1 MSRED
6 KNLASKERVLHLVD
20 QELTNLGEEH
30 KRQINHYK
38 HQLQQMS
45 EEIKTLQE
53 EKERIRAMEKTANQQ
68 KADLVS
74 DQSFERFEPLI
85 THSVLDQWIEASSA
99 EDGRFILEVCKKFWI
114 KGDIE
119 MVTTIFRKLARRPFS
134 LFHNDLVIEESIQF
148 LLEQIL
154 VDDEMLEVVNDALV
168 WEIFHLVIRLHE
180 APYRDKIS
188 YFIINHADS
197 LTENIYYMNEPSIMV
212 IYLRALMTYDLKD
225 LLKVS
230 LHHLIDVEWE
240 FIKDVIKKKD
250 VAFLFWYS
258 YLFEMEEAF
267 INIVSLDSYFPK
279 GEENEIKLFRLLET
293 TVKLSEED
301 VEGYIDRL
309 KSLLNVKE
317 TTLLKE
323 RINDISENSF
333 AWPHT
338 ELTENTTSKEHSLNE
353 KSALK
358 EMGYQIIGLTP
369 SSRWKIL
376 EKAVPELGLRRV
388 VMTISY
394 NIKLR
399 KGQKNGTVTYQ
410 RAIAE
415 WEHDLAKLKERYYQK
430 DFTWP
435 NP

>member
-6 KNLASKERVLHLVD
+6 NNLASKERILHMVD
-20 QELTNLGEEH
+20 QELTNLVEEH
-30 KRQINHYK
+30 KQEVDQYERQ
-38 HQLQQMS
+38 LRQMS
-45 EEIKTLQE
+45 EEILKLQE
-53 EKERIRAMEKTANQQ
+53 ENERIRVIERTTKQQ
-68 KADLVS
+68 KTDLAS
-74 DQSFERFEPLI
+74 DQSFERFKPFI
-85 THSVLDQWIEASSA
+85 THNVIDQWIEASSE
-99 EDGRFILEVCKKFWI
+99 EDGRFIIEVCKKFWI

-119 MVTTIFRKLARRPFS
+119 MVTTIFRKLARRPYS
-134 LFHNDLVIEESIQF
+134 LFHNDHEIEESIQF
-148 LLEQIL
+148 LMEQTL

-168 WEIFHLVIRLHE
+168 WEFFNLIIHLHE

-188 YFIINHADS
+188 YFIFDHADS

-225 LLKVS
+225 LLKAS

-240 FIKDVIKKKD
+240 YIEDVIKKKD

-258 YLFEMEEAF
+258 YLFGMEEAF
-267 INIVSLDSYFPK
+267 INTVSLEWYFPK
-279 GEENEIKLFRLLET
+279 EEENEIKLFRLLERP
-293 TVKLSEED
+293 VKLSEED
-301 VEGYIDRL
+301 IEGYINRL
-309 KSLLNVKE
+309 RSLLNVKE

-323 RINDISENSF
+323 KLNNVSENSF

-338 ELTENTTSKEHSLNE
+338 ELTEDSTSKEHSLNE

-358 EMGYQIIGLTP
+358 ELGYQISGLTP
-369 SSRWKIL
+369 SSRWEIL
-376 EKAVPELGLRRV
+376 QKAVPELGLRRV

-399 KGQKNGTVTYQ
+399 KDQKNGAVTYQ

-415 WEHDLAKLKERYYQK
+415 WEHDLAKLKECYYQK